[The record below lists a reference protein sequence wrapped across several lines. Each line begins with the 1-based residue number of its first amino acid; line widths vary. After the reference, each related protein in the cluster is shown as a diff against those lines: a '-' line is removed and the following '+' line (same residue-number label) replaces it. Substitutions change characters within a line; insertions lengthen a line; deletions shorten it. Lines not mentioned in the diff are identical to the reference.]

1 VLFGLLTFFI
11 PGTLISLV
19 LLFGFYALLDG
30 IFDIVSAIRAPG
42 RHWPLIVEGIV
53 GIIVG
58 ILTFL
63 WPGITAMVLLYL
75 IAFWAIFTGS
85 RGQIEKIF
93 DQI

>member
-1 VLFGLLTFFI
+1 MPHLLARRWWALALRGLVAVLFGLLAFFI

-42 RHWPLIVEGIV
+42 HHWPLIVEGIV

-58 ILTFL
+58 T
-63 WPGITAMVLLYL
+63 PGRCTCPP
-75 IAFWAIFTGS
+75 
-85 RGQIEKIF
+85 
-93 DQI
+93 